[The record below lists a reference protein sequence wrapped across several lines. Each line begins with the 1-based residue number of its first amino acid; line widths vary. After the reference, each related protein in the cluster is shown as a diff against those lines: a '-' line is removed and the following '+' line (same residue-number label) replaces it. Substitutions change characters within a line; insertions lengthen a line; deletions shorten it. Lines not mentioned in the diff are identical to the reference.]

1 MTPPL
6 HITGQPNA
14 DWIIFIVG
22 AIVCLYWL
30 RALRLARQGARLFL
44 RNLLKSIIVF
54 CGLMML
60 LTAMRLKT
68 NLQPSQEQV
77 IAGFVALI
85 VFGRSQG
92 KKRSRS
98 IPKATRRAVIA
109 RDLKG
114 EKFDPQKHHVDH
126 VWPFAR
132 GGSHTTD
139 NLRVIEKKRN
149 LQKGAK
155 RPRMRDM
162 W

>member
-30 RALRLARQGARLFL
+30 RALRLAREGARLFL
-44 RNLLKSIIVF
+44 RNLLKSVVLF
-54 CGLMML
+54 CALMVIL
-60 LTAMRLKT
+60 VAVRTKT
-68 NLQPSQEQV
+68 NLKPPQEQI
-77 IAGFVALI
+77 IAGFVSLI
-85 VFGRSQG
+85 FFGRWQG
-92 KKRSRS
+92 QKRSRY
-98 IPKATRRAVIA
+98 IPKSTRRAVIA

-114 EKFDPQKHHVDH
+114 ERFDPQKHHVDH
-126 VWPFAR
+126 VWPFAK
-132 GGSHTTD
+132 GGSHTAD
-139 NLRVIEKKRN
+139 NLRVIDKKKN